1 MNGKEIKM
9 IVYLVEIR
17 HKEYN
22 EQYITASYERTQKE
36 LKEVADKPYTG
47 VIVTRYEVED
57 LKEN

>member
-1 MNGKEIKM
+1 M

-17 HKEYN
+17 HKEFN

-36 LKEVADKPYTG
+36 LKEAADKPDTG

-57 LKEN
+57 KVNE